1 MNDDTITIDLSSI
14 EPVSATWSE
23 SSTTTNFIAQ
33 EIVCDPYDVG
43 MDTMGSIDLTNI
55 GLINGI
61 TTSMT
66 NSMAGPSTIALNSG
80 ISIGNLQIGASNP
93 GYTISTPY
101 DDMETRLARLEK
113 IIAEEDE
120 VRKNHPAVQM
130 AYDEYRLLYILAKK
144 NTGDYLTDE

>member
-1 MNDDTITIDLSSI
+1 MSNDTITIDLSDVK
-14 EPVSATWSE
+14 PVEFSWDGNDTETGFLAQDVSTYTTMNSSS
-23 SSTTTNFIAQ
+23 SSTILGNNPTTITIGP
-33 EIVCDPYDVG
+33 IV
-43 MDTMGSIDLTNI
+43 S
-55 GLINGI
+55 NG
-61 TTSMT
+61 
-66 NSMAGPSTIALNSG
+66 
-80 ISIGNLQIGASNP
+80 